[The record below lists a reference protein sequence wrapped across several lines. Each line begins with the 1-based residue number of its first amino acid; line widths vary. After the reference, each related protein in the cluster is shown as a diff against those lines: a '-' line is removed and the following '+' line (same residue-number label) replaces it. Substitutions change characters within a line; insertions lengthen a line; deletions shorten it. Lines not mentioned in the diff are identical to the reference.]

1 LRALAWYVVGP
12 GSIPVGW
19 RKEKVAK
26 KSDVVI
32 AVIIVVS
39 FLMIAFLTLM
49 VFIGL
54 SDEGSLF
61 LTGMGDR
68 VAIVEVHGVIENSSD
83 VVRQLRKYA
92 KDSSVPVVVL
102 HINSP
107 GGGAAA
113 SQEIYEEVN
122 KLREKG
128 KKVVA
133 SMGSVAASGGYYVAC
148 AADTIMANPA
158 TLTGSIGVIFQF
170 PVAEELFKKIGLK
183 FEVVKRGEI
192 KDIGSMNRSMTER
205 ERESL
210 QSVVDDTYYQF
221 VDVVAESREMER
233 EEVVKIADG
242 SIFTGR
248 QAKDLGLVD
257 ELGNLQD
264 AIKIAGEMVGMEEY
278 PKTVKERK
286 KKISWFDV
294 LTQSMSDLLELD
306 ESEKMMPKL
315 QYIFK

>member
-1 LRALAWYVVGP
+1 M
-12 GSIPVGW
+12 
-19 RKEKVAK
+19 AK
-26 KSDVVI
+26 RSDVVI

-49 VFIGL
+49 AFIGL
-54 SDEGSLF
+54 SDDGSLL

-68 VAIVEVHGVIENSSD
+68 VAIVDVHGVIENSSD
-83 VVRQLRKYA
+83 VIRQLRKYG
-92 KDSSVPVVVL
+92 KDSSIPALVL

-107 GGGAAA
+107 GGGAAS

-122 KLREKG
+122 KLREDG
-128 KKVVA
+128 KKIVA

-170 PVAEELFKKIGLK
+170 PVAEELFKKIGVK

-205 ERESL
+205 EKESL
-210 QSVVDDTYYQF
+210 QSVVDDTYEQF
-221 VDVVAESREMER
+221 VEVVSESREMDKD
-233 EEVVKIADG
+233 EVVKIADG

-248 QAKDLGLVD
+248 QAKDLGLTNW
-257 ELGNLQD
+257 EICMTPSRWQGRWWEWRSIL
-264 AIKIAGEMVGMEEY
+264 K
-278 PKTVKERK
+278 P
-286 KKISWFDV
+286 
-294 LTQSMSDLLELD
+294 
-306 ESEKMMPKL
+306 
-315 QYIFK
+315 

>member
-1 LRALAWYVVGP
+1 
-12 GSIPVGW
+12 
-19 RKEKVAK
+19 VAK

-39 FLMIAFLTLM
+39 FLMIALLTLM
-49 VFIGL
+49 AFIGL

-68 VAIVEVHGVIENSSD
+68 VAIVDVHGVIENSSE

-122 KLREKG
+122 KLREDG

-148 AADTIMANPA
+148 AADTIIANPA

-170 PVAEELFKKIGLK
+170 PVAEELFKKIGVK

-192 KDIGSMNRSMTER
+192 KDIGSMSRSMTER

-210 QSVVDDTYYQF
+210 QSVVDDTYNQF
-221 VDVVAESREMER
+221 VDVVTQSREMER
-233 EEVVKIADG
+233 EEVVRIADG
-242 SIFTGR
+242 SIFTGK
-248 QAKDLGLVD
+248 QAKELGLVD

-264 AIKIAGEMVGMEEY
+264 AIGIAGEMAGMEEY

-294 LTQSMSDLLELD
+294 LTQRMSDLLKLD
-306 ESEKMMPKL
+306 ESEKMMPSL
-315 QYIFK
+315 EYIFK

>member
-1 LRALAWYVVGP
+1 M
-12 GSIPVGW
+12 
-19 RKEKVAK
+19 AK
-26 KSDVVI
+26 RSDVVI

-49 VFIGL
+49 AFIGL
-54 SDEGSLF
+54 SDDGSLL

-68 VAIVEVHGVIENSSD
+68 VAIVDVHGVIENSSD
-83 VVRQLRKYA
+83 VVRQLRKYG
-92 KDSSVPVVVL
+92 KDSSIPAVVL

-107 GGGAAA
+107 GGGAAS

-122 KLREKG
+122 KLREEG
-128 KKVVA
+128 KKIVA

-148 AADTIMANPA
+148 AADTIVANPA

-183 FEVVKRGEI
+183 FEVVKRGDI

-210 QSVVDDTYYQF
+210 QSVVDDTYEQF
-221 VDVVAESREMER
+221 VEVVSKSREMNR
-233 EEVVKIADG
+233 DQVVKIADG

-248 QAKDLGLVD
+248 QAQGLGLVD
-257 ELGNLQD
+257 ELGDLHD

-286 KKISWFDV
+286 RKISWFDV
-294 LTQSMSDLLELD
+294 LTQRMTDLLELD

>member
-1 LRALAWYVVGP
+1 M
-12 GSIPVGW
+12 
-19 RKEKVAK
+19 AK

-49 VFIGL
+49 AFIGL
-54 SDEGSLF
+54 SDDGSLF

-148 AADTIMANPA
+148 AADTIVANPA

-192 KDIGSMNRSMTER
+192 KDIGSMNRSMTKR

-210 QSVVDDTYYQF
+210 QSVVDDTYDQF

-233 EEVVKIADG
+233 EKVVKIADG

-248 QAKDLGLVD
+248 QAKELGLVD
-257 ELGNLQD
+257 KLGNLQD

-278 PKTVKERK
+278 PKTIKERK
-286 KKISWFDV
+286 RKISWFDV
-294 LTQSMSDLLELD
+294 LAQKITDLLELD
-306 ESEKMMPKL
+306 ESQKMMPKL
-315 QYIFK
+315 EYIFK

>member
-1 LRALAWYVVGP
+1 M
-12 GSIPVGW
+12 
-19 RKEKVAK
+19 AK

-49 VFIGL
+49 AFIGL

-148 AADTIMANPA
+148 AADTIVANPA

-210 QSVVDDTYYQF
+210 QSVVDDTYDQF

-248 QAKDLGLVD
+248 QARELRLVD

-278 PKTVKERK
+278 PKTIKERK
-286 KKISWFDV
+286 RKISWFDV
-294 LTQSMSDLLELD
+294 LAQKITDLLELD
-306 ESEKMMPKL
+306 ESQKMMPKL
-315 QYIFK
+315 EYIFK

>member
-1 LRALAWYVVGP
+1 M
-12 GSIPVGW
+12 
-19 RKEKVAK
+19 AK

-39 FLMIAFLTLM
+39 FLMIALLTLM
-49 VFIGL
+49 AFIGL
-54 SDEGSLF
+54 SNDGSLF

-133 SMGSVAASGGYYVAC
+133 SMGSLAASGGYYVAC
-148 AADTIMANPA
+148 AADTIVANPA

-192 KDIGSMNRSMTER
+192 KDIGSMNRSMTKR

-210 QSVVDDTYYQF
+210 QSVVDDTYDQF

-248 QAKDLGLVD
+248 QARELGLVD
-257 ELGNLQD
+257 KLGNLQD

-278 PKTVKERK
+278 PKTIKERK

-294 LTQSMSDLLELD
+294 LTQSVTDLLELD
-306 ESEKMMPKL
+306 ESQKMMPKL
-315 QYIFK
+315 EYIFK